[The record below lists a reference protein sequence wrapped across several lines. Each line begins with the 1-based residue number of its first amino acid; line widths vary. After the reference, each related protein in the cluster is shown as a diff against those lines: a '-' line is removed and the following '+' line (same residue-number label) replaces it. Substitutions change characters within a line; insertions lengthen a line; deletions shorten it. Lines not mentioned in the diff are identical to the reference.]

1 MTGRP
6 IKEFHLVFDDFFER
20 GRTDKTDLLPATMR
34 ASYDA
39 LAATSRNQG

>member
-1 MTGRP
+1 
-6 IKEFHLVFDDFFER
+6 VQ
-20 GRTDKTDLLPATMR
+20 TDQTDLLPATMR

>member
-1 MTGRP
+1 
-6 IKEFHLVFDDFFER
+6 LFDR
-20 GRTDKTDLLPATMR
+20 VQGYKTDLLPATMR

>member
-6 IKEFHLVFDDFFER
+6 TKEFHVLLDDYSIAC
-20 GRTDKTDLLPATMR
+20 GPTTDLLPATMR